1 MSLCDVP
8 GISEVCNTA
17 GEQAVNVATLPFQWL
32 ADALAATA
40 KALIETTWTVID
52 DTTMVDLTTG
62 HFTRIYNIVFGIAI
76 VVMLGFFLLQIMTG
90 LIRREPAAF
99 TRAILGLAKSVIGSF
114 LAVGLL
120 ATALE
125 ITDQLARGIVQAA
138 GTNMDQMG
146 EEMAVLAASVGAI
159 STKNP
164 SVGIILTIIMAGL
177 FIGATFLVWLS
188 LLARKAMLLIAVV
201 LAPFALAGASWDHT
215 RTWVSRWAS
224 FVIALILSKLV
235 VVVIFLLATSQ
246 VSAPIDADLTS
257 LSEPLSGVVLL
268 LIAGFAPYLTYKA
281 INFMGF
287 DMYHAMSAE
296 QETKHALNRPL
307 PLPVR
312 QPLMQPQRV
321 LAGGSGTGGTPHP
334 SPTPSAPAGGT
345 TPAASTQG
353 GSAAA
358 TSATPVAAGA
368 AAGLHVAKEGATAG
382 PTAGTY
388 VGAAAQS
395 QTDSAQASGT
405 DQGRPAPGAPD
416 APHPLRPIPHVV
428 DPTPPTSPRA
438 QP

>member
-1 MSLCDVP
+1 
-8 GISEVCNTA
+8 
-17 GEQAVNVATLPFQWL
+17 
-32 ADALAATA
+32 
-40 KALIETTWTVID
+40 
-52 DTTMVDLTTG
+52 
-62 HFTRIYNIVFGIAI
+62 
-76 VVMLGFFLLQIMTG
+76 
-90 LIRREPAAF
+90 
-99 TRAILGLAKSVIGSF
+99 
-114 LAVGLL
+114 
-120 ATALE
+120 
-125 ITDQLARGIVQAA
+125 
-138 GTNMDQMG
+138 MDQMG

-188 LLARKAMLLIAVV
+188 LLARKALLLVAVV

-246 VSAPIDADLTS
+246 ASAPIDADLTS

-312 QPLMQPQRV
+312 QPILQPQKV
-321 LAGGSGTGGTPHP
+321 LGGGREQGSTPR
-334 SPTPSAPAGGT
+334 PTPSPSGPTGGAVTTTGMQGGT
-345 TPAASTQG
+345 
-353 GSAAA
+353 AAA
-358 TSATPVAAGA
+358 NSAMPVAAGA
-368 AAGLHVAKEGATAG
+368 AAGVQVAKESASAG
-382 PTAGTY
+382 PKAGAY
-388 VGAAAQS
+388 VAAAAQS
-395 QTDSAQASGT
+395 ESDAAQGGAS
-405 DQGRPAPGAPD
+405 QGRAGPLASDVPPLQAPL
-416 APHPLRPIPHVV
+416 HRVV
-428 DPTPPTSPRA
+428 DPTPSTKPGTKP
-438 QP
+438 

>member
-1 MSLCDVP
+1 MSVCDVP

-90 LIRREPAAF
+90 LIRREPQAL
-99 TRAILGLAKSVIGSF
+99 TRAVLGLAKSIIGSF

-125 ITDQLARGIVQAA
+125 LTDQLARGIVHAA

-188 LLARKAMLLIAVV
+188 LLARKALLLVAVV

-246 VSAPIDADLTS
+246 VSAPIDADLTT

-307 PLPVR
+307 PLPIR
-312 QPLMQPQRV
+312 QPILQPQKV
-321 LAGGSGTGGTPHP
+321 LGGGSEQGRTPQ
-334 SPTPSAPAGGT
+334 PTPSPSVPTGGAAT
-345 TPAASTQG
+345 TASTQG
-353 GSAAA
+353 GTTA
-358 TSATPVAAGA
+358 TSSAMPVAAGA
-368 AAGLHVAKEGATAG
+368 AAGIHVAKEGATAG
-382 PTAGTY
+382 PQAGRY

-395 QTDSAQASGT
+395 ESDAAEGAASQSHAVSSASGV
-405 DQGRPAPGAPD
+405 
-416 APHPLRPIPHVV
+416 PHPQAPLPRVV
-428 DPTPPTSPRA
+428 DPTPTTKPGTRP
-438 QP
+438 

>member
-1 MSLCDVP
+1 MSVCDVP

-17 GEQAVNVATLPFQWL
+17 GGQAVNVATLPFQWL

-76 VVMLGFFLLQIMTG
+76 VVMLGFFLLQIITG
-90 LIRREPAAF
+90 LIRREPAAL

-120 ATALE
+120 VTALE
-125 ITDQLARGIVQAA
+125 VTDQLARGIVHAA

-164 SVGIILTIIMAGL
+164 SVGIILTIIMASL

-188 LLARKAMLLIAVV
+188 LLTRKALLLVAVV

-224 FVIALILSKLV
+224 FVIALILSKLA

-268 LIAGFAPYLTYKA
+268 LVAGFAPYLTYKA

-287 DMYHAMSAE
+287 DIYHAMSAE

-312 QPLMQPQRV
+312 QPAMQPQKV
-321 LAGGSGTGGTPHP
+321 LGGGSDQGSTPR
-334 SPTPSAPAGGT
+334 PTPFPSVPTG
-345 TPAASTQG
+345 
-353 GSAAA
+353 AAA
-358 TSATPVAAGA
+358 TTTGMQGGTAPASSAMPLAAGA
-368 AAGLHVAKEGATAG
+368 AAGIHVAKESATAG
-382 PTAGTY
+382 PKAGTY
-388 VGAAAQS
+388 VASAAQNESDAARGRCIAEPRCDVGIRRPAPAGAAA
-395 QTDSAQASGT
+395 A
-405 DQGRPAPGAPD
+405 R
-416 APHPLRPIPHVV
+416 R
-428 DPTPPTSPRA
+428 
-438 QP
+438 

>member
-1 MSLCDVP
+1 MSVCDVP
-8 GISEVCNTA
+8 GISKVCNTA

-90 LIRREPAAF
+90 LIRREPVAL

-125 ITDQLARGIVQAA
+125 ITDQLARGIVHAA

-146 EEMAVLAASVGAI
+146 EEMAILAASVGAI

-188 LLARKAMLLIAVV
+188 LLARKALLLVAVV

-312 QPLMQPQRV
+312 QPVLQPQTV
-321 LAGGSGTGGTPHP
+321 LGGGNEQGNSQQPTSSPSVPTSGAATTTG
-334 SPTPSAPAGGT
+334 
-345 TPAASTQG
+345 TQG
-353 GSAAA
+353 GTAAA
-358 TSATPVAAGA
+358 SSAMPVAAGA
-368 AAGLHVAKEGATAG
+368 AAGVQVADESASAG
-382 PTAGTY
+382 PKAGAY
-388 VGAAAQS
+388 VAAAAQS
-395 QTDSAQASGT
+395 ESDAAEGTAPQSRTAPSAS
-405 DQGRPAPGAPD
+405 D
-416 APHPLRPIPHVV
+416 APHPQTPLPRVV
-428 DPTPPTSPRA
+428 DPTPTTKPGTKP
-438 QP
+438 

>member
-1 MSLCDVP
+1 MSVCDVP

-90 LIRREPAAF
+90 LIRREPAAL
-99 TRAILGLAKSVIGSF
+99 TRAILGLAKSVIGSS
-114 LAVGLL
+114 LAIGLL

-146 EEMAVLAASVGAI
+146 EEMAVLAASIGAI

-188 LLARKAMLLIAVV
+188 LLARKALLLVAVV

-215 RTWVSRWAS
+215 RSWVSRWAS

-312 QPLMQPQRV
+312 QPILQPQKV
-321 LAGGSGTGGTPHP
+321 LGGGSEQGSTPQPAPSPSVPTGG
-334 SPTPSAPAGGT
+334 AAT
-345 TPAASTQG
+345 TVGTQG
-353 GSAAA
+353 GTAAA
-358 TSATPVAAGA
+358 SSAMPVAAGA
-368 AAGLHVAKEGATAG
+368 AAGIQVAKESATAG
-382 PTAGTY
+382 PKASAY

-395 QTDSAQASGT
+395 ESDAAEGAAAQSRTVPSAS
-405 DQGRPAPGAPD
+405 DVAPPQ
-416 APHPLRPIPHVV
+416 PPLPRVV
-428 DPTPPTSPRA
+428 DPTPTTKSGTKP
-438 QP
+438 

>member
-1 MSLCDVP
+1 MSVCDIP

-32 ADALAATA
+32 SDALAATA
-40 KALIETTWTVID
+40 KTLIETTWTVID

-76 VVMLGFFLLQIMTG
+76 VVMLGFFLLQVMTG
-90 LIRREPAAF
+90 LIRREPAAL

-125 ITDQLARGIVQAA
+125 ITDQLARGIVHAA

-188 LLARKAMLLIAVV
+188 LLARKALLLVAVV

-215 RTWVSRWAS
+215 HTWVSRWAS

-312 QPLMQPQRV
+312 QPILQPQKV
-321 LAGGSGTGGTPHP
+321 VGGGSEQGSTPQ
-334 SPTPSAPAGGT
+334 PTPSPSVPTSGAATTAG
-345 TPAASTQG
+345 TQG
-353 GSAAA
+353 GTAAA
-358 TSATPVAAGA
+358 SSAIPVAAGA
-368 AAGLHVAKEGATAG
+368 ATGARVAKESASAG
-382 PTAGTY
+382 PKAGAH
-388 VGAAAQS
+388 VAAAAQS
-395 QTDSAQASGT
+395 ESDAAAGTAPQSRAVPPASDPPPPQA
-405 DQGRPAPGAPD
+405 
-416 APHPLRPIPHVV
+416 PLPRVV
-428 DPTPPTSPRA
+428 DPTPITKPGTKP
-438 QP
+438 

>member
-1 MSLCDVP
+1 MGVCDVP
-8 GISEVCNTA
+8 GVSEVCNQA
-17 GEQAVNVATLPFQWL
+17 GEQAVSLATLPFQWL
-32 ADALAATA
+32 ADALGATA

-62 HFTRIYNIVFGIAI
+62 HFTRIYNIVFGVAI
-76 VVMLGFFLLQIMTG
+76 VVMLGFFLLQVMAG
-90 LIRREPAAF
+90 LIRREPAAL

-114 LAVGLL
+114 LAVGVL

-125 ITDQLARGIVQAA
+125 ITDQLARGIVHAA
-138 GTNMDQMG
+138 GTNMDEMG
-146 EEMAVLAASVGAI
+146 EEIAVLAASVGAI

-188 LLARKAMLLIAVV
+188 LLTRKALILIAVV

-215 RTWVSRWAS
+215 RAWVSRWAS

-312 QPLMQPQRV
+312 QPPIQAPSIVSNGGQSGRTSPGAAPPANPAPAAPHAASTPQATAGAGSSAPVVAGV
-321 LAGGSGTGGTPHP
+321 LAG
-334 SPTPSAPAGGT
+334 
-345 TPAASTQG
+345 
-353 GSAAA
+353 A
-358 TSATPVAAGA
+358 T
-368 AAGLHVAKEGATAG
+368 VAKESATAG
-382 PTAGTY
+382 PKAGAY
-388 VGAAAQS
+388 VGDAMQGQSASTESHQAADHAPIR
-395 QTDSAQASGT
+395 T
-405 DQGRPAPGAPD
+405 PAPPM
-416 APHPLRPIPHVV
+416 PMPRVV
-428 DPTPPTSPRA
+428 DPTPPTKPASNL
-438 QP
+438 

>member
-1 MSLCDVP
+1 MSVCDVP

-17 GEQAVNVATLPFQWL
+17 GEQAVNVATLPVQWL

-40 KALIETTWTVID
+40 KALIETTWTGID

-114 LAVGLL
+114 LAIGLV

-125 ITDQLARGIVQAA
+125 ITDQLANGIVHAA

-188 LLARKAMLLIAVV
+188 LLARKALLLIAVV

-307 PLPVR
+307 PLPIR
-312 QPLMQPQRV
+312 QPSLQPQKI
-321 LAGGSGTGGTPHP
+321 LGGGSNPGRTPQP
-334 SPTPSAPAGGT
+334 APTPSTPIGGPAT
-345 TPAASTQG
+345 TAGTQG
-353 GSAAA
+353 GATAASS
-358 TSATPVAAGA
+358 TVPVAAGA
-368 AAGLHVAKEGATAG
+368 AAGAQVAKEGATAG
-382 PTAGTY
+382 PKAGTY
-388 VGAAAQS
+388 VGAAAQN
-395 QTDSAQASGT
+395 QTDSVEGTTAQ
-405 DQGRPAPGAPD
+405 QPRPAPM
-416 APHPLRPIPHVV
+416 PHVV
-428 DPTPPTSPRA
+428 DPTPATKPGPR
-438 QP
+438 P

>member
-1 MSLCDVP
+1 MSVCDVP
-8 GISEVCNTA
+8 GISKVCNTA
-17 GEQAVNVATLPFQWL
+17 GEQAVNVAILPFQWL

-99 TRAILGLAKSVIGSF
+99 TRAILGSAKSVIGSF

-125 ITDQLARGIVQAA
+125 ITDQLARGIVHTA

-177 FIGATFLVWLS
+177 FISATFLVWLS
-188 LLARKAMLLIAVV
+188 LLARKALLLIAVV

-246 VSAPIDADLTS
+246 VSAPIDTDLTS

-312 QPLMQPQRV
+312 QPSLQPQRV
-321 LAGGSGTGGTPHP
+321 LGGGDKASGTPQSSPMPSTPTGG
-334 SPTPSAPAGGT
+334 APR
-345 TPAASTQG
+345 AASST
-353 GSAAA
+353 A
-358 TSATPVAAGA
+358 PVAAGA
-368 AAGLHVAKEGATAG
+368 AAGVHVAEESATAG
-382 PTAGTY
+382 PKAGMY
-388 VGAAAQS
+388 VGATTQG
-395 QTDSAQASGT
+395 QMDTGEGSADRGH
-405 DQGRPAPGAPD
+405 PAPQSSNPS
-416 APHPLRPIPHVV
+416 HPLAPMPHVV
-428 DPTPPTSPRA
+428 DPTPPTKPGTK
-438 QP
+438 P

>member
-1 MSLCDVP
+1 MSVCDVP
-8 GISEVCNTA
+8 GINEVCNTA

-40 KALIETTWTVID
+40 KTLIETTWTVID

-90 LIRREPAAF
+90 LIRREPAAL

-114 LAVGLL
+114 LALGLL

-125 ITDQLARGIVQAA
+125 ITDQLARGIVHAA
-138 GTNMDQMG
+138 GTNMDRMG

-188 LLARKAMLLIAVV
+188 LLARKALLLVAVV

-307 PLPVR
+307 PLPIR
-312 QPLMQPQRV
+312 QPILQPQKV
-321 LAGGSGTGGTPHP
+321 LGGGSEQGNTPQPNP
-334 SPTPSAPAGGT
+334 SPSAPTGGVATTAGSQGGT
-345 TPAASTQG
+345 AAAS
-353 GSAAA
+353 SAM
-358 TSATPVAAGA
+358 PVAAGA
-368 AAGLHVAKEGATAG
+368 AAGVHVAKEGATAG
-382 PTAGTY
+382 PKAGTY
-388 VGAAAQS
+388 VGAAAQNES
-395 QTDSAQASGT
+395 DAAEGTAPQSREFPPASDVPPPQA
-405 DQGRPAPGAPD
+405 
-416 APHPLRPIPHVV
+416 PLPRVV
-428 DPTPPTSPRA
+428 DPTPTTKPGTKP
-438 QP
+438 

>member
-1 MSLCDVP
+1 MSVCDVP
-8 GISEVCNTA
+8 GISKVCNTA

-62 HFTRIYNIVFGIAI
+62 HFTQIYNIVFGIAI

-90 LIRREPAAF
+90 LIRREPAAL

-114 LAVGLL
+114 LAIGLL

-125 ITDQLARGIVQAA
+125 ITDQLARGIVHAA

-188 LLARKAMLLIAVV
+188 LLARKALLLVAVV

-224 FVIALILSKLV
+224 FVLALILSKLV

-312 QPLMQPQRV
+312 QSALQPQKV
-321 LAGGSGTGGTPHP
+321 LGGAEGAARAPSTPTAPTG
-334 SPTPSAPAGGT
+334 S
-345 TPAASTQG
+345 
-353 GSAAA
+353 GSAASSS
-358 TSATPVAAGA
+358 TTTAAPA
-368 AAGLHVAKEGATAG
+368 AAGVIAAGHLTKETATAG
-382 PTAGTY
+382 PAVGSHLGTIASQHSD
-388 VGAAAQS
+388 GAA
-395 QTDSAQASGT
+395 QTPPAAPTVLPGT
-405 DQGRPAPGAPD
+405 PSPSVAPAPSASAP
-416 APHPLRPIPHVV
+416 RVV
-428 DPTPPTSPRA
+428 DPIPEARPRSS
-438 QP
+438 

>member
-1 MSLCDVP
+1 MSVCDIP
-8 GISEVCNTA
+8 GVSEVCNTA

-40 KALIETTWTVID
+40 TALIETTWTVID
-52 DTTMVDLTTG
+52 DTTMVDLTTDR
-62 HFTRIYNIVFGIAI
+62 FTQIYNIVFGIAI
-76 VVMLGFFLLQIMTG
+76 VVMLGFFLLQIMAG
-90 LIRREPAAF
+90 LIRREPAAL
-99 TRAILGLAKSVIGSF
+99 TRAVLGLAKSVLGSF
-114 LAVGLL
+114 LAISLL

-125 ITDQLARGIVQAA
+125 ITDQLARGIVHAA
-138 GTNMDQMG
+138 GTNMDQTG

-188 LLARKAMLLIAVV
+188 LLARKALILVAVV

-296 QETKHALNRPL
+296 QETKHALNRPI
-307 PLPVR
+307 PMPVR
-312 QPLMQPQRV
+312 QPTFQTPSV
-321 LAGGSGTGGTPHP
+321 LGQAGGQGRTPHSAPPPTNP
-334 SPTPSAPAGGT
+334 SNGPASTSATAPGMPGTAAAPATAGVTAGAYGAKKAATAGQHTGAYIGATANKHAEASQTPSANQET
-345 TPAASTQG
+345 TRRPEA
-353 GSAAA
+353 
-358 TSATPVAAGA
+358 
-368 AAGLHVAKEGATAG
+368 
-382 PTAGTY
+382 
-388 VGAAAQS
+388 
-395 QTDSAQASGT
+395 
-405 DQGRPAPGAPD
+405 RPAPAP
-416 APHPLRPIPHVV
+416 RVV
-428 DPTPPTSPRA
+428 DPVPDERPGAPS
-438 QP
+438 

>member
-1 MSLCDVP
+1 MSVCDVP

-40 KALIETTWTVID
+40 KALMETTWTVID

-62 HFTRIYNIVFGIAI
+62 HFTRIYNLVFGIAI

-90 LIRREPAAF
+90 LIRREPAALA
-99 TRAILGLAKSVIGSF
+99 RAFFGLAKSVIGSF
-114 LAVGLL
+114 IAVSLL

-125 ITDQLARGIVQAA
+125 ITDQLARGIMHAA
-138 GTNMDQMG
+138 GTNMDQIG
-146 EEMAVLAASVGAI
+146 EKMAVLAASIGAI

-177 FIGATFLVWLS
+177 FIGATFMVWLS
-188 LLARKAMLLIAVV
+188 LLARKALLLIAVV

-296 QETKHALNRPL
+296 QETKHALNRPI
-307 PLPVR
+307 PMPIR
-312 QPLMQPQRV
+312 QPVFQPPSV
-321 LAGGSGTGGTPHP
+321 LGHGGGDRTPAAPPPSKP
-334 SPTPSAPAGGT
+334 SPGAMTATTSAPAKTGASAG
-345 TPAASTQG
+345 PMAAGAVAGASVAKE
-353 GSAAA
+353 SAAA
-358 TSATPVAAGA
+358 GSRIGSYVGSTVDQHAEVG
-368 AAGLHVAKEGATAG
+368 EGASAS
-382 PTAGTY
+382 
-388 VGAAAQS
+388 QRIS
-395 QTDSAQASGT
+395 QQTDT
-405 DQGRPAPGAPD
+405 PPRPAPAP
-416 APHPLRPIPHVV
+416 RVV
-428 DPTPPTSPRA
+428 DPMPEHKPGAPS
-438 QP
+438 

>member
-1 MSLCDVP
+1 MSVCDVP
-8 GISEVCNTA
+8 GISKVCNTA

-90 LIRREPAAF
+90 LIRREPAAL

-125 ITDQLARGIVQAA
+125 ITDQLARGIVHAA

-146 EEMAVLAASVGAI
+146 EEMAILAASVGAI

-188 LLARKAMLLIAVV
+188 LLARKALLLVAVV

-312 QPLMQPQRV
+312 QPVLQPQKV
-321 LAGGSGTGGTPHP
+321 LGGGNEQGNSQQPTSSPSVPTSGAATTTG
-334 SPTPSAPAGGT
+334 
-345 TPAASTQG
+345 TQG
-353 GSAAA
+353 GTAAA
-358 TSATPVAAGA
+358 SSAMPVAAGA
-368 AAGLHVAKEGATAG
+368 AAGVQVADESASAG
-382 PTAGTY
+382 PKAGAY
-388 VGAAAQS
+388 VAAAAQS
-395 QTDSAQASGT
+395 ESDAAEGTAPQSRTAPSAS
-405 DQGRPAPGAPD
+405 D
-416 APHPLRPIPHVV
+416 APHPQTPLPRVV
-428 DPTPPTSPRA
+428 DPTPTTKPGSKP
-438 QP
+438 